1 MDITEKQEP
10 SSFIVLGAT
19 GGIGSELSRI
29 LARQGARLIVAARTE
44 EPLRT
49 LAQSLDAIPIVT
61 DVTDPAQVDSLMAR
75 AKDTFGS
82 IHGIAHCVGSLM
94 LKPAH
99 RTSNEEWS
107 AVMQTN
113 LNSSFFV
120 LRAGIDLFK
129 SHGGTMVFISTAA
142 ALTGFANHEAIA
154 AAKAGIIGLVR
165 AAAATY
171 ANRGIRINA
180 VAPGLTRT
188 PLTAGILRSAPMEKA
203 STTMHPLGRIGEPR
217 DVAEVVSFLLQP
229 SHSWI
234 TGQVYGVDGGL
245 AHIRTNR

>member
-1 MDITEKQEP
+1 MNITEKEDP
-10 SSFIVLGAT
+10 TSFIVLGAT

-29 LARQGARLIVAARTE
+29 LVSQGARLIIAARTE

-49 LAQSLDAIPIVT
+49 LAQSLDAIPVVT
-61 DVTDPAQVDSLMAR
+61 DVTDPEQVDSLMVR
-75 AKDTFGS
+75 AKDTLGT

-113 LNSSFFV
+113 LYSSFFV
-120 LRAGIDLFK
+120 LRAGIDLLK
-129 SHGGTMVFISTAA
+129 SHGGAMVFISTAA

-180 VAPGLTRT
+180 VAPGLIRT
-188 PLTAGILRSAPMEKA
+188 PLTAGILRSAAMEKA
-203 STTMHPLGRIGEPR
+203 STAMHALGRIGEPR
-217 DVAEVVSFLLQP
+217 DVAEVASFLLQP

-234 TGQVYGVDGGL
+234 TGQVYGIDGGL